1 MLHFPNCKINLGLQI
16 GQKRADG
23 FHEIDSILYP
33 LPLRDALET
42 IVSESLKF
50 ESSGIDIPGD
60 TENNIVL
67 KAYHLLKKDFALPAV
82 SIHLLKKIPTGA
94 GLGGGSADGTE
105 MLKLLNQ
112 LFELNISD
120 EIMTRYALQLGSDC
134 PFFVKNIPALAKGRG
149 EILTPISLDLHAYHF
164 AVVKPDI
171 HISTA
176 WAFSQI
182 TPAISLKNLAGI
194 IKSPIESWRNELK
207 NDFEPPIFEKY
218 PRIGEIKN
226 QLYASGAVYASM
238 SGSGSAVYGIFRE
251 KPETEELKFE
261 IKETEVFV
269 C

>member
-42 IVSESLKF
+42 IVSESVQF
-50 ESSGIDIPGD
+50 ESSGIVIPGD

-67 KAYHLLKKDFALPAV
+67 KAYHLLKKDFPLPPV

-112 LFELNISD
+112 MFELNISD
-120 EIMTRYALQLGSDC
+120 EILARYALQLGSDC
-134 PFFVKNIPALAKGRG
+134 PFFVKNMPALARGRG
-149 EILTPISLDLHAYHF
+149 EILEPITLDLSTYHF
-164 AVVKPDI
+164 AVLKPDI

-182 TPAISLKNLAGI
+182 KPATCSKDLTEI
-194 IKSPIESWRNELK
+194 IKKPVEEWKNELK
-207 NDFEPPIFEKY
+207 NDFEIPIFEKY
-218 PRIGEIKN
+218 PLISAIKDK
-226 QLYASGAVYASM
+226 LYASGAVYSSM

-251 KPETEELKFE
+251 RPSIEYLQSEMKQTA
-261 IKETEVFV
+261 VFV